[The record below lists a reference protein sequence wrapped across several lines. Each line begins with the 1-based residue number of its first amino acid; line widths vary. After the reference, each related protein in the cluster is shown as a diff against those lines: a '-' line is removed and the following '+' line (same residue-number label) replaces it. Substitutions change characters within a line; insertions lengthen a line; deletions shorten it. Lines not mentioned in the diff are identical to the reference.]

1 MTIELDLAASG
12 VTLSASELELQQVF
26 LNIINNAHD
35 ALRTTKT
42 HPTLSIRT
50 IAESGEVTISF
61 SDNGP
66 GIEEPA
72 RVFEHFYTTKPVG
85 QGTGLGL
92 SITHA
97 IVQNHGG
104 SITADNRPEGGAR
117 FTVVLPR
124 GTPQR
129 PAEEIRARPRPASEP
144 ASRRSLPASVLV
156 VDDEPNVVELQM
168 AILDSVGATAVG
180 VGSGAEAVELLRRRD
195 FDIIVSDL
203 KMPGDLSGKDLYR
216 WVAAHRPSGTRG
228 FLFVTGD
235 TVAEAAFLEEVR
247 SRCLLKPFSMEEYLT
262 TLREAW
268 HELQTAA

>member
-1 MTIELDLAASG
+1 
-12 VTLSASELELQQVF
+12 
-26 LNIINNAHD
+26 
-35 ALRTTKT
+35 
-42 HPTLSIRT
+42 
-50 IAESGEVTISF
+50 
-61 SDNGP
+61 
-66 GIEEPA
+66 
-72 RVFEHFYTTKPVG
+72 
-85 QGTGLGL
+85 
-92 SITHA
+92 
-97 IVQNHGG
+97 
-104 SITADNRPEGGAR
+104 
-117 FTVVLPR
+117 
-124 GTPQR
+124 
-129 PAEEIRARPRPASEP
+129 
-144 ASRRSLPASVLV
+144 
-156 VDDEPNVVELQM
+156 M

-247 SRCLLKPFSMEEYLT
+247 SRCLLKPFSMEEYLA